1 MATST
6 LPSHT
11 FVTSA
16 AGGALPLL
24 HASATVHFERTG
36 FINVGGLVGTTW
48 RASNI
53 QGRSLRHRA
62 DFNCYTP
69 ETEIDGA
76 VLFRAMVQQ
85 ERVARWEEALR
96 AQLALEVASRA
107 RWEEAVREGAALQ
120 AQSTYAH
127 RPWCARLEA
136 YA

>member
-1 MATST
+1 MVTAT

-11 FVTSA
+11 FVSSA
-16 AGGALPLL
+16 AGVSLPLL
-24 HASATVHFERTG
+24 HVAATVHFERTG
-36 FINVGGLVGTTW
+36 FINIGGLVGTTW
-48 RASNI
+48 RASAI

-69 ETEIDGA
+69 ETDINGG

-107 RWEEAVREGAALQ
+107 RWDEAVREGAALH
-120 AQSTYAH
+120 AQSAYSH
-127 RPWCARLEA
+127 RPWCAQLEV